1 MDGWVEWGFITVAR
15 MMEGSLPSLVLVC
28 YSGKNLCVF

>member
-1 MDGWVEWGFITVAR
+1 VAR